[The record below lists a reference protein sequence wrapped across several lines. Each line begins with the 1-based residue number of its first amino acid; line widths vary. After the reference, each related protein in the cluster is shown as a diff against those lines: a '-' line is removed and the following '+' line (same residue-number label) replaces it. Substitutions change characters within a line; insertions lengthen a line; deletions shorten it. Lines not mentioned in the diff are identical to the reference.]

1 MSNERKHVTIVLAI
15 TDLFKAN
22 ELTELQCTALLAG
35 MTVASAQ
42 LAGISKETFR
52 VLIADAWSM
61 NEAAPPE
68 MIERLRALAV
78 DVNERKG

>member
-1 MSNERKHVTIVLAI
+1 MTNERKHVTIVLAI
-15 TDLFKAN
+15 TDLLKAN
-22 ELTELQCTALLAG
+22 ELTEVQCTALLAG

-42 LAGISKETFR
+42 LAGINEETFC
-52 VLIADAWSM
+52 VLIADAWRM

-68 MIERLRALAV
+68 VIERIRALAV